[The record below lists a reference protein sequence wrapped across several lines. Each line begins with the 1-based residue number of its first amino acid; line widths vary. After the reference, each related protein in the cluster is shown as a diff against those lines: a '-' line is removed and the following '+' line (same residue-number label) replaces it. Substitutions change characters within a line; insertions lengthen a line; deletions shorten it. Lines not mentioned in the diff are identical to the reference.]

1 MINFSKY
8 VAGCI
13 LDEDKEYALSYI
25 EELLTT
31 EYTDSELIEVFDGY
45 YESYS
50 ELNNEG
56 EKNEK

>member
-45 YESYS
+45 YESYL
-50 ELNNEG
+50 EL
-56 EKNEK
+56 EKQNK